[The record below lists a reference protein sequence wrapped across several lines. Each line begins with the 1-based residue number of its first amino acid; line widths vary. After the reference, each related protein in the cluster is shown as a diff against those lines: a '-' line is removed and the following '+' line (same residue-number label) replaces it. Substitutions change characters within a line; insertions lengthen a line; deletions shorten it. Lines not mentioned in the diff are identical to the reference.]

1 MITLIVRKEIKAI
14 DATIVGAIGTVQAQA
29 NSSMKLKL
37 KIA

>member
-1 MITLIVRKEIKAI
+1 MITLIVRKEMRAI
-14 DATIVGAIGTVQAQA
+14 EAMIVGAIGTVQTQA